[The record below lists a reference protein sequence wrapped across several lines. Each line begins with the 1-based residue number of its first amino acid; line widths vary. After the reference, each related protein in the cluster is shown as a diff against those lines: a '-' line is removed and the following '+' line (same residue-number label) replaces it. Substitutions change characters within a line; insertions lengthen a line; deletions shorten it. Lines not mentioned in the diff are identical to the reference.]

1 MNPASTS
8 LDEWSPS
15 TYVDSVA
22 EATELAQAAGSKDP
36 AVGLRAVS
44 ALRRL
49 LEQLEALQVASARA
63 AGWSWQD
70 IASALGVT
78 KQAAHQKH
86 GRR

>member
-1 MNPASTS
+1 
-8 LDEWSPS
+8 
-15 TYVDSVA
+15 VA